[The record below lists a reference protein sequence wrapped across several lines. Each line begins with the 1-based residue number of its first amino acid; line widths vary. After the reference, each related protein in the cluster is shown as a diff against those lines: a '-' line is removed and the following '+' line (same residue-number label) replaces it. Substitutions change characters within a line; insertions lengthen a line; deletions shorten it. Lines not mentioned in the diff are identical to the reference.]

1 MPAKDL
7 TKYLKSAWPEKEGER
22 KERREEGREEG
33 REEEGKKKNGFL
45 IML

>member
-22 KERREEGREEG
+22 KERREEGRQEGREEG
-33 REEEGKKKNGFL
+33 REEEGKKKMAF
-45 IML
+45 